1 MKPTLDCHEIMIV
14 KNAGYDASFARVP
27 QNKLEFS
34 ARGWNP
40 MNQIILCFPEVIGMI
55 SNKDR

>member
-1 MKPTLDCHEIMIV
+1 MMIV

-34 ARGWNP
+34 AREWNP